1 MGGDNQ
7 APDGERQV
15 CAQQPTPHLFPFP
28 LLPHVPPSSLPLP
41 PRCLV
46 PAMTKWGWAM
56 ALAAIQPDSLTGPTK
71 CLSGSPTV
79 TTGAFYY
86 SVKWGVKECY
96 GCSYLTI
103 QDVSL
108 LGRKIGGQISR
119 SNAFVAQVRRN
130 NPMLLFTSQIKTKVP
145 FFFSWNLSRNMLTSH
160 RIITCIPYAIQTD
173 GSRTASWKDLLE
185 GDPDI
190 GTQNQQIYYVQ
201 LNYAPRCVF
210 PD

>member
-1 MGGDNQ
+1 MEKGKSVHSNQ
-7 APDGERQV
+7 PPISSPSLSSPTFPPLHSLYRPAASFQPWQSEDGLW
-15 CAQQPTPHLFPFP
+15 HWLPF
-28 LLPHVPPSSLPLP
+28 
-41 PRCLV
+41 
-46 PAMTKWGWAM
+46 
-56 ALAAIQPDSLTGPTK
+56 SLTLSPAPQK